1 MEDKFYPSSIAT
13 AVVFFNE
20 EGFAMEKTIKSLQR
34 QHKIEKEGH
43 DLLLVGDG
51 MKHMTSSMGTFLQ
64 SIFPQAPIHLKD
76 WPDWANICIVN
87 RISGVNWTQGRI
99 SLVLKKTN
107 LRKWNSHEWHLR
119 SFAKK
124 ITLLF
129 SYRCGLSVQLN
140 FNVQIHCL
148 PGWPYEMRCSYWSQD
163 WADSVSASQSFGWVT
178 RRYNI
183 WRHTSCHS
191 SQYVWPRDEYGYG
204 FG

>member
-1 MEDKFYPSSIAT
+1 MNNPMDIVNNNGSHLTPLSNFISNRPKQSMDEDEISFFEEIVPKHNIEYFRFKRRTEDKFYPSSIAT

-119 SFAKK
+119 SFAK
-124 ITLLF
+124 
-129 SYRCGLSVQLN
+129 
-140 FNVQIHCL
+140 
-148 PGWPYEMRCSYWSQD
+148 
-163 WADSVSASQSFGWVT
+163 
-178 RRYNI
+178 
-183 WRHTSCHS
+183 
-191 SQYVWPRDEYGYG
+191 
-204 FG
+204 